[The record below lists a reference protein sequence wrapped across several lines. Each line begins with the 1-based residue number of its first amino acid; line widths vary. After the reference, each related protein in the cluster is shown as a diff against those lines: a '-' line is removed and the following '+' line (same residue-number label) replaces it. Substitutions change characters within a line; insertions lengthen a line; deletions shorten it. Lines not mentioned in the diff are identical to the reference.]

1 MIRRPPNHD
10 ESPADIRS
18 ANLLISAE
26 ELATI
31 LKVSKRTLWRLV
43 SGAKLPRPVH
53 IGRSPRWRLD
63 EINAWIAAGCP
74 DLNTWNNLAKDG
86 SDKKSLD
93 K

>member
-1 MIRRPPNHD
+1 MIRQPTNDAPEHFD
-10 ESPADIRS
+10 VRS

-31 LKVSKRTLWRLV
+31 LKVSKRTLWRLL

-53 IGRSPRWRLD
+53 VGRSPRWRLN

-74 DLNTWNNLAKDG
+74 DLESWQHIRIDD
-86 SDKKSLD
+86 SRQ
-93 K
+93 